1 MRRGRWGALLLVAA
15 CHGAAPAPVAVAPP
29 TPSAPIDAGPPPV
42 DAPPPTPILDAYRAT
57 AEQIIAH
64 ARADR
69 GAFTKLAFLTD
80 HIGHRL
86 AGSPQLDAAIA
97 WAKDALAADGHAVTT
112 EPVMV
117 PHWQR
122 GAERARLVAP
132 ITRDLVMLG
141 LGGSVGTP
149 AGGLTAPVVVV
160 HGWDE
165 LAARAAD
172 VKGAIVL
179 YDVAMPAWT
188 EDHGSGYGDV
198 VPFRVAGA
206 IAAAKLG
213 AVAVLMRS
221 VTAHSLRSPHTG
233 AMRYV
238 DGVPRIPAAAITVE
252 DTALIARL
260 AVAGPVRVTLTMGA
274 RLLPEA
280 PSANVIAELRGRE
293 RPDEIVVIGA
303 HLDSWDVGQGAHDDG
318 AGVVHVMQA
327 LTTLRALGLTPRR
340 TIRVVLFT
348 NEENGLRGGK
358 GYAAAHGGDHHV
370 ALLETDN
377 GGFAPRGFRAQVH
390 GDAALAARL
399 GEAAQLLAP
408 LHATALTIDDDA
420 DADVSPLVDAGAL
433 GLGLA
438 VDGRSYFDIH
448 HTEADTLDKVDPQ
461 VLADGVAAIAVM
473 AYVLADAEP
482 TLAVTAP
489 AAAAPAP

>member
-1 MRRGRWGALLLVAA
+1 MSRRRWLGLLVIAG
-15 CHGAAPAPVAVAPP
+15 CHGAAPTPIAVAPP
-29 TPSAPIDAGPPPV
+29 PAVDAAPAVG
-42 DAPPPTPILDAYRAT
+42 DAPPPVATPILDAYQAT
-57 AEQIIAH
+57 AARIIAH

-69 GAFTKLAFLTD
+69 GAFAKLAHLTD
-80 HIGHRL
+80 RIGNRL
-86 AGSPQLDAAIA
+86 AGSPALDAAIA
-97 WAKDALAADGHAVTT
+97 WARDALAADGHLVTT

-122 GAERARLVAP
+122 GAERAQLVAP
-132 ITRDLVMLG
+132 ITRELTMLG

-149 AGGLTAPVVVV
+149 KGGVTAPVVVV

-165 LAARAAD
+165 LAARAAE

-188 EDHGSGYGDV
+188 EAGGTGYGDV
-198 VPFRVAGA
+198 APFRVAGA

-233 AMRYV
+233 AMRYAE
-238 DGVPRIPAAAITVE
+238 GVPRIPAAAITVE

-260 AVAGPVRVTLTMGA
+260 AATGPVRVTLTMGA
-274 RLLPEA
+274 QLLPDA
-280 PSANVIAELRGRE
+280 PSANVLAELRGRE

-348 NEENGLRGGK
+348 NEENGLRGGR

-377 GGFAPRGFRAQVH
+377 GGFAPRGFRIQPH

-399 GEAAQLLAP
+399 VEAGQLLAP
-408 LHATALTIDDDA
+408 LGATAVTVDDDA
-420 DADVSPLVDAGAL
+420 EADVSPLVDAGAL

-438 VDGRSYFDIH
+438 VDMRTYFDVH
-448 HTEADTLDKVDPQ
+448 HTAADTLDKVDPQ

-482 TLAVTAP
+482 ALAVTP
-489 AAAAPAP
+489 PAPVPAP

>member
-1 MRRGRWGALLLVAA
+1 MSRGGWVALLLVAA

-29 TPSAPIDAGPPPV
+29 APSDAGPPIV
-42 DAPPPTPILDAYRAT
+42 DAPPAVPTPILDAYRAT
-57 AEQIIAH
+57 ADQIIAH

-86 AGSPQLDAAIA
+86 AGSPQLDQAIA

-122 GAERARLVAP
+122 GAERAQLVAP
-132 ITRDLVMLG
+132 IARELVMLG

-149 AGGLTAPVVVV
+149 PGGITAPVVVV

-188 EDHGSGYGDV
+188 EAHGSGYGDV

-252 DTALIARL
+252 DAALIARL
-260 AVAGPVRVTLTMGA
+260 AAAGPVRVALTMGA
-274 RLLPEA
+274 RSLPEA

-377 GGFAPRGFRAQVH
+377 GGFAPRGFRIQTH
-390 GDAALAARL
+390 GDVALRARL
-399 GEAAQLLAP
+399 DEAAQLLAP
-408 LHATALTIDDDA
+408 LGATTLEEDDA
-420 DADVSPLVDAGAL
+420 DADVSPLVEAGAL

-438 VDGRSYFDIH
+438 VDGRTYFDVH
-448 HTEADTLDKVDPQ
+448 HTAADTLDKVDPQ

-482 TLAVTAP
+482 ALAVTAP
-489 AAAAPAP
+489 AAAPAP

>member
-1 MRRGRWGALLLVAA
+1 MTRAWLAALALAA
-15 CHGAAPAPVAVAPP
+15 CHGAAPAPIAVAPP
-29 TPSAPIDAGPPPV
+29 PVVDAGVAIDAPPPV
-42 DAPPPTPILDAYRAT
+42 PTPILDAYAAT
-57 AEQIIAH
+57 AAQIIAH

-69 GAFTKLAFLTD
+69 GAYAKLAVLTD
-80 HIGHRL
+80 RIGNRL
-86 AGSPQLDAAIA
+86 AGSPALDAAIA
-97 WAKDALAADGHAVTT
+97 WAKDALAADGHPVTT
-112 EPVMV
+112 EAVMV

-122 GAERARLVAP
+122 GAERAQLVAP

-149 AGGLTAPVVVV
+149 KGGVTAPVVVV

-165 LAARAAD
+165 LAARAAE

-188 EDHGSGYGDV
+188 EAGGSGYGDV
-198 VPFRVAGA
+198 VPFRGRGA
-206 IAAAKLG
+206 SAAAQLG

-233 AMRYV
+233 AMRYA

-252 DTALIARL
+252 DAALIARL
-260 AVAGPVRVTLTMGA
+260 AAAGPVRVNLTMGA
-274 RLLPEA
+274 QLLPDA

-293 RPDEIVVIGA
+293 RPDELVVIGA

-370 ALLETDN
+370 ALLESDS
-377 GGFAPRGFRAQVH
+377 GGFAPRGFRVEAH
-390 GDAALAARL
+390 GDGALRARL
-399 GEAAQLLAP
+399 VEAAQLLAP
-408 LHATALTIDDDA
+408 LGAAAITDDEAGA
-420 DADVSPLVDAGAL
+420 DISPLVEAGAL
-433 GLGLA
+433 GLGLD
-438 VDGRSYFDIH
+438 VDGRTYFDIH
-448 HTEADTLDKVDPQ
+448 HTAADTLDKVDPQ
-461 VLADGVAAIAVM
+461 ALADGVAAIAVM

-482 TLAVTAP
+482 ALAVTAP
-489 AAAAPAP
+489 APSTP

>member
-1 MRRGRWGALLLVAA
+1 VSRRGWLALALVAG
-15 CHGAAPAPVAVAPP
+15 CHGAAPAPVAVTPP
-29 TPSAPIDAGPPPV
+29 AAIDAGPPAV
-42 DAPPPTPILDAYRAT
+42 DAPTPTPTPILDAYQAT
-57 AEQIIAH
+57 ADQILAH

-69 GAFTKLAFLTD
+69 GAYAKLAFLTD
-80 HIGHRL
+80 RIGHRL
-86 AGSPQLDAAIA
+86 AGSPQLDLAIA

-122 GAERARLVAP
+122 GAERAQLVAP

-149 AGGLTAPVVVV
+149 PGGVTAPVVVV

-165 LAARAAD
+165 LAARAAE

-188 EDHGSGYGDV
+188 EAHGSGYGDV
-198 VPFRVAGA
+198 VPFRGAGA

-238 DGVPRIPAAAITVE
+238 DGVPRIPAAAVTVE
-252 DTALIARL
+252 DAALIARL
-260 AVAGPVRVTLTMGA
+260 AAAGPVRVTLTMGA

-280 PSANVIAELRGRE
+280 PSANVLAELRGRE
-293 RPDEIVVIGA
+293 RPDEVVVIGA

-358 GYAAAHGGDHHV
+358 GYAATHGGDHHV
-370 ALLETDN
+370 ALLETDS
-377 GGFAPRGFRAQVH
+377 GGFAPRGFRVETH
-390 GDAALAARL
+390 GDAALRARL
-399 GEAAQLLAP
+399 VEATQLLAP
-408 LHATALTIDDDA
+408 LGATAIEDDEAGA
-420 DADVSPLVDAGAL
+420 DISPLVDAGAL

-438 VDGRSYFDIH
+438 VDGRTYFDIH
-448 HTEADTLDKVDPQ
+448 HTAADTLDKVDPQ
-461 VLADGVAAIAVM
+461 ALADGVAAIAVM

-482 TLAVTAP
+482 ALRVAAP